1 MVSGRLRTSGGVM
14 RVEELEVGKTY
25 CREGWGTV
33 ELLFI
38 GVSTVVVRNGSG
50 KEMLNAIEDFC
61 YGYKLRNILAYK
73 KLYAYR
79 MDSGQVIWRT
89 ALQEGLERLH
99 NFDIEVGK

>member
-14 RVEELEVGKTY
+14 REEYNLTIMDLN
-25 CREGWGTV
+25 EGWTYTKQG
-33 ELLFI
+33 
-38 GVSTVVVRNGSG
+38 
-50 KEMLNAIEDFC
+50 
-61 YGYKLRNILAYK
+61 GYTLIYSKGLVFKQSDRFRQAKPILAYK

-89 ALQEGLERLH
+89 ALQEGMDRIH